1 VSLFIITS
9 AIDDCQ
15 ERQKTR
21 LQQDLSCVD
30 WDIKSCLLTYTAC
43 MTLLNSDSEDCG
55 GLLAGLMLVNIVLI
69 SLTSIRQTARC
80 PIFGHVCSFAE
91 YFISCIV

>member
-1 VSLFIITS
+1 M
-9 AIDDCQ
+9 
-15 ERQKTR
+15 
-21 LQQDLSCVD
+21 
-30 WDIKSCLLTYTAC
+30 LTHTAC
-43 MTLLNSDSEDCG
+43 MTLLNNDSEDCG

-80 PIFGHVCSFAE
+80 PIFGHVCFFAE